1 MSNNFFLARSRV
13 RVREYMCDGHEETVE
28 IDLVIAEDEAA
39 AEKKVE
45 AYYQAK
51 SDPYCT
57 SYSCDVLDVRPAIT

>member
-1 MSNNFFLARSRV
+1 MH
-13 RVREYMCDGHEETVE
+13 DGHEETIE
-28 IDLVIAEDEAA
+28 IDLVIAESEAA
-39 AEKKVE
+39 AEKRVE